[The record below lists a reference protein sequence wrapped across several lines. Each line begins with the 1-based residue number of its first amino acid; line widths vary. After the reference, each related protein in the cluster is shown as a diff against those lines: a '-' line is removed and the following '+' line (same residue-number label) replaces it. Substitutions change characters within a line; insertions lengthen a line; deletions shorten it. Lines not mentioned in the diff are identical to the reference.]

1 MADKGAGPVAV
12 CPGNG
17 YNQHTAIRSCW
28 IARSTTKA
36 SDGNHR
42 LYAIQRELLRITD
55 NGITSARRRISVNV
69 AQENDL
75 VLLIGQDRKQ
85 FVVRL
90 QAGRQLQTH
99 RGCINHDDL
108 LGQPLGREIHSHLG
122 YPFVILEPSTFD
134 LIKQLKRTTQIMYP
148 KDIGYTLLKLNVMP
162 GSRVIE
168 AGTGSGGLTLALARA
183 LRPDGRLYSYEIRPD
198 ILRLA
203 QKNLESLG
211 LTDCVEFKLRDIAEG
226 FDESKVDALFLD
238 VRRPWAYLPQVIDA
252 LKDSGFLGS
261 ILPTSN
267 QVAELV
273 RALEAQQTF
282 GHIEVEEVLVRP
294 YKAVPNRLRPV
305 DRMVAHTGYLVFA
318 RKVNR
323 QVSQADYWADRK
335 RLKYEEGQGAS
346 SEDPWA

>member
-1 MADKGAGPVAV
+1 MD
-12 CPGNG
+12 
-17 YNQHTAIRSCW
+17 
-28 IARSTTKA
+28 
-36 SDGNHR
+36 
-42 LYAIQRELLRITD
+42 
-55 NGITSARRRISVNV
+55 V

-90 QAGRQLQTH
+90 RAGGQLQTH

-148 KDIGYTLLKLNVMP
+148 KDIGYALLKLNIMP
-162 GSRVIE
+162 GSRVVE

-183 LRPDGRLYSYEIRPD
+183 VRPDGQVYSYELRPD

-211 LTDCVEFKLRDIAEG
+211 LADCVELKLRDIAEG
-226 FDESKVDALFLD
+226 FDERDIDALFLD
-238 VRRPWAYLPQVIDA
+238 VRRPWAYLPQVVEA
-252 LKDSGFLGS
+252 LKDSGFFGS
-261 ILPTSN
+261 ILPTTN

-273 RALEAQQTF
+273 RALEARQTF

-294 YKAVPNRLRPV
+294 YKAVPSRLRPM

-318 RKVNR
+318 RKVQR
-323 QVSQADYWADRK
+323 EVSQADYWADRK
-335 RLKYEEGQGAS
+335 RLKYEEAQATAPD
-346 SEDPWA
+346 EL